1 MSSYEK
7 NQLTFASLPAIVNNS
22 VDDGCN
28 VEISLYTLG
37 KHRRA
42 PNIDIAS
49 VLGI

>member
-1 MSSYEK
+1 MSNYEK
-7 NQLTFASLPAIVNNS
+7 KQLTLASLHAMVNNS

-28 VEISLYTLG
+28 VDISLYTLG